1 MAPEI
6 GTTTSRDTFLI
17 EYQGTVQSTGMVPK
31 TISSKM
37 YVDIDNEIEHLING
51 TPTFMRKRYG

>member
-1 MAPEI
+1 
-6 GTTTSRDTFLI
+6 
-17 EYQGTVQSTGMVPK
+17 VPK

-37 YVDIDNEIEHLING
+37 YVDIDNEIEYLING

>member
-1 MAPEI
+1 
-6 GTTTSRDTFLI
+6 
-17 EYQGTVQSTGMVPK
+17 MVPK